1 MQIANPIA
9 SSRALGAPFYWKS
22 LGILFLVI
30 MVLATPLQAASDPPP
45 LSDAIEKALDQ
56 LVVFCTDSGRQQIDP
71 QPIAAL
77 VAFVQNTPRAGI
89 HAVQD
94 RNEIRGSGVV
104 YELKRSLADIIRYAY
119 NRRIPEGAINPSSV
133 NYSFW
138 KEVTGNGQALPDMWK
153 ALQSDAG
160 PMITRGVVREYIS
173 PDLHTGAHYTYD
185 LQRAFVV
192 QRRGTSRMVL
202 SMSFQPDPSEVGRK
216 GFIVGNDQD
225 WNYLYTQEVGLNKA
239 GLGWVKSKIYNFF
252 SVTCYVED
260 DARPGIV
267 RVGAF
272 QWLGAGWAGLNVVDT
287 HHIRRGL
294 LRYADQFKGMM
305 ESRRMP
311 DPADLERVYAALEDT
326 DETVLRQ
333 KAADVTQHV
342 LQKARED
349 KSLGKKKLIQ
359 SLDAEQYV
367 TLMDKNQLV
376 SALMREYVKYC
387 LGKQTPLSPTFWVA
401 LQQAGPKRQPLS

>member
-1 MQIANPIA
+1 MIISI
-9 SSRALGAPFYWKS
+9 SSGRAIRAPFGRKPLS
-22 LGILFLVI
+22 LLVF
-30 MVLATPLQAASDPPP
+30 VLMLLAAPLQAAGEPP
-45 LSDAIEKALDQ
+45 LISDDIEKALDQ
-56 LVVFCTDSGRQQIDP
+56 LVVFCTDSGSRQIDP
-71 QPIAAL
+71 QPVDAL
-77 VAFVQNTPRAGI
+77 AAFVQNTPQTGI
-89 HAVQD
+89 QAVQD
-94 RNEIRGSGVV
+94 RHEIRGSGVV
-104 YELKRSLADIIRYAY
+104 YELKRPLADIIRYIY

-153 ALQSDAG
+153 ALESGSG
-160 PMITRGVVREYIS
+160 PTIIRGVVREFIS

-192 QRRGTSRMVL
+192 QRRGTSRIVL
-202 SMSFQPDPSEVGRK
+202 SMSFQPAPSEVGRK

-252 SVTCYVED
+252 SVCCYVED

-287 HHIRRGL
+287 QHIRRGL
-294 LRYADQFKGMM
+294 QRYADQFKAML
-305 ESRRMP
+305 ESGRMP
-311 DPADLERVYAALEDT
+311 DPADLERVYAALEAT
-326 DETVLRQ
+326 DEALLRQ
-333 KAADVTQHV
+333 KTMDVTQYV
-342 LQKARED
+342 LQKARQDE
-349 KSLGKKKLIQ
+349 SLGKKKLIQ
-359 SLDAEQYV
+359 ALDAKEYV
-367 TLMDKNQLV
+367 MLMDKNQLV

-401 LQQAGPKRQPLS
+401 LQQGGPKRQPLS